1 MITSDYKWV
10 KKNKS
15 HIKTKQKLRV
25 KDNIFVCTAL
35 KEVLQDVLNEADSL
49 GVRIDQIV
57 LKVNKKKQIKLIYN
71 INRVIDPQ
79 VNSGTLEWFSVWK
92 VCL

>member
-1 MITSDYKWV
+1 M
-10 KKNKS
+10 
-15 HIKTKQKLRV
+15 

-79 VNSGTLEWFSVWK
+79 VNSGTLEWFSV
-92 VCL
+92 